1 VAYTDVVVQDSTV
14 TAEPIGPIEAI
25 ERFYREQGA
34 KLFRS
39 LYACCGDRDIA
50 SDALAEALA
59 QALRRGDA
67 LTSPEAWI
75 WRVAFRLAAAELQR
89 RRRNA
94 ATSPPERGYVME
106 DPVVDLV
113 RALARLA
120 PKQRAVAV
128 LSLYADLS
136 TRDVARIMGIA
147 PATVRVHLTQARRRL
162 RTLLEDDDG

>member
-1 VAYTDVVVQDSTV
+1 VVVQDPSVRT
-14 TAEPIGPIEAI
+14 GPAGAIEAI
-25 ERFYREQGA
+25 ERLYREQGA

-39 LYACCGDRDIA
+39 LYAFCGDRDIA

-67 LTSPEAWI
+67 LTSPAAWV
-75 WRVAFRLAAAELQR
+75 WRVAFRVAAGELQR
-89 RRRNA
+89 TGRHA
-94 ATSPPERGYVME
+94 ATGPPERAYEMQ

-120 PKQRAVAV
+120 PRQRAVAV

-162 RTLLEDDDG
+162 RTLLEDHDE